1 MQLLPTTICLNF
13 PLGLYR
19 VSYLRVCK
27 MNLFCEK
34 EGGKPSYI
42 SLYICYL
49 WKCTLMYLYSFH
61 SQFRPFALYGPIFLK
76 ALIYIKIRRFQKP
89 LKTVIC
95 MEIDILVI
103 FKHSMW
109 PKSFKNT
116 HFDFKNAASLGV
128 CSTVKLIIIAILVGS
143 LHSGRLKTIKIRN

>member
-1 MQLLPTTICLNF
+1 MN
-13 PLGLYR
+13 YR

-27 MNLFCEK
+27 IRSDRMKGVDQVIYYYLSF
-34 EGGKPSYI
+34 
-42 SLYICYL
+42 CYL
-49 WKCTLMYLYSFH
+49 WKRTFMYLYPFH
-61 SQFRPFALYGPIFLK
+61 RQLRPFTLYGEISL
-76 ALIYIKIRRFQKP
+76 FQKP
-89 LKTVIC
+89 LKTVVC
-95 MEIDILVI
+95 MAVYILVI

>member
-1 MQLLPTTICLNF
+1 
-13 PLGLYR
+13 
-19 VSYLRVCK
+19 
-27 MNLFCEK
+27 
-34 EGGKPSYI
+34 
-42 SLYICYL
+42 
-49 WKCTLMYLYSFH
+49 MYLYSFH
-61 SQFRPFALYGPIFLK
+61 GQFRPFGLYEAYLFKGTYLPKNQTF
-76 ALIYIKIRRFQKP
+76 P
-89 LKTVIC
+89 KTVIC
-95 MEIDILVI
+95 MAVDILVI